1 MKDEKAYCLLVNEY
15 AQKMK
20 ASYEELI

>member
-20 ASYEELI
+20 ASYEGLE